1 MVYETVFRAAL
12 VVGKTL
18 VALIFLLNA
27 LGVVDQAGAARELA
41 AFGMPRRWVP
51 FALWTGRA
59 VQLVGVVLLV
69 LWSDWLA
76 ALGCVMLAAFL
87 AQATVVAHPF
97 WSATGDARTPQLV
110 NFLKNV
116 AIIGGLLS
124 LASVYG

>member
-1 MVYETVFRAAL
+1 MVHETVLHAAL

-27 LGVVDQAGAARELA
+27 LGIVDQAGAAHELA
-41 AFGMPRRWVP
+41 AYGVP
-51 FALWTGRA
+51 GRLVPLAILTGRG
-59 VQLVGVVLLV
+59 VQLVGAILLV
-69 LWSDWLA
+69 LWSDRLA
-76 ALGCVMLAAFL
+76 ALGGVMLAAFL

>member
-1 MVYETVFRAAL
+1 MAHETVIRAAL

-41 AFGMPRRWVP
+41 GFGVPRRWVP
-51 FALWTGRA
+51 LAMLTGRG
-59 VQLVGVVLLV
+59 VQLVGAILLV
-69 LWSDWLA
+69 LWGDRLA

-87 AQATVVAHPF
+87 AQATLVAHPF

-124 LASVYG
+124 LASVYV